1 MISIFGAFKL
11 IMHLYHVIIN
21 IRQLSGS
28 GVILTDRLC
37 TMYHMAI
44 TKCVQVCESFRLD
57 MGRVV
62 IKDILVN
69 KANCNWLSENDT

>member
-11 IMHLYHVIIN
+11 IIHFYYVMNN
-21 IRQLSGS
+21 IRLISGR